1 MAERRIRV
9 PENKVSFIE
18 SMLKTAKGP
27 FELKAQVLGFAAAY
41 GAKYG
46 DRLPIAK
53 ASSGESIR
61 QSVFAGE
68 KLDTLINLLAITHTG
83 DPKVLA
89 RSDEMEE
96 LRTLIFEEFANRGLA
111 LLERKLQGEVKYT
124 QSLLLLMNEAKG
136 SGDDVESLVGIFGE

>member
-9 PENKVSFIE
+9 PANKVDFIE

-41 GAKYG
+41 GVKHG
-46 DRLPIAK
+46 ERLPLSK
-53 ASSGESIR
+53 GTGEPIR
-61 QSVFAGE
+61 YDVFVRE

-83 DPKVLA
+83 DPKILS

-96 LRTLIFEEFANRGLA
+96 ERSLIFEEFANSGLA
-111 LLERKLQGEVKYT
+111 LLEDKLKGEVKYT
-124 QSLLLLMNEAKG
+124 PTLLLLMREAHED
-136 SGDDVESLVGIFGE
+136 GDEVESLVGIF

>member
-9 PENKVSFIE
+9 PADKVQFIE

-27 FELKAQVLGFAAAY
+27 FETKAQVLGFTAAY

-46 DRLPIAK
+46 ERMPIVK
-53 ASSGESIR
+53 ASPGESIR
-61 QSVFAGE
+61 YSVFMGE

-89 RSDEMEE
+89 RSDEMED
-96 LRTLIFEEFANRGLA
+96 LRSTIFEEFANSGLT
-111 LLERKLQGEVKYT
+111 LLEDKLKGEVKYT
-124 QSLLLLMNEAKG
+124 QSLLLLMQDAQG
-136 SGDDVESLVGIFGE
+136 SSDDVESLVGLL

>member
-9 PENKVSFIE
+9 PAEKADFIE

-27 FELKAQVLGFAAAY
+27 FELKAQVLGFAASY

-46 DRLPIAK
+46 ERLPFTK
-53 ASSGESIR
+53 SGEPIR
-61 QSVFAGE
+61 YGVFVGE

-89 RSDEMEE
+89 RSDEMED
-96 LRTLIFEEFANRGLA
+96 LRATIFEEFANSGLTLIEA
-111 LLERKLQGEVKYT
+111 KLKGEVKYT
-124 QSLLLLMNEAKG
+124 PPLLLLMKEAQG
-136 SGDDVESLVGIFGE
+136 VGDEVESLVGIF

>member
-9 PENKVSFIE
+9 PADKVEFIE

-41 GAKYG
+41 GSKYG
-46 DRLPIAK
+46 ERLPLKK
-53 ASSGESIR
+53 ASSGEGIR
-61 QSVFAGE
+61 FSVFVGE

-89 RSDEMEE
+89 RSDEMED
-96 LRTLIFEEFANRGLA
+96 LRAIIFEEFANSGLS
-111 LLERKLQGEVKYT
+111 LLEEKLKGEVKYA
-124 QSLLLLMNEAKG
+124 QSLLLLMKEAQS
-136 SGDDVESLVGIFGE
+136 SGDEVESLVGLLK

>member
-9 PENKVSFIE
+9 PADKVEFIE

-46 DRLPIAK
+46 ERLPIAK
-53 ASSGESIR
+53 ASSGEAIR
-61 QSVFAGE
+61 HSVFVGE
-68 KLDTLINLLAITHTG
+68 KLDALINLLAITHTG
-83 DPKVLA
+83 DPKVLS

-96 LRTLIFEEFANRGLA
+96 QRALIFEEFANCGLA
-111 LLERKLQGEVKYT
+111 LLEAKLKGEVKYT
-124 QSLLLLMNEAKG
+124 PSLLLLMKETQGTENE
-136 SGDDVESLVGIFGE
+136 VESLVGIF